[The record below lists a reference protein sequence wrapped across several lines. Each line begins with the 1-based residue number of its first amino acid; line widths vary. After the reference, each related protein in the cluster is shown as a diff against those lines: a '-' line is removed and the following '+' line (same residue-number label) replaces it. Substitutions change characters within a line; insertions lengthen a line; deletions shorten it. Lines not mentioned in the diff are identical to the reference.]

1 MVVPWLLA
9 AGCYGSLVLLLG
21 PAARR
26 TSIWPILEPLPFA
39 ILAAAALVLDA
50 RWEEI
55 PARFA
60 VHFGAD
66 GSPNGWAPR
75 TPAGVFGPL
84 VAGAAVAAVLA
95 LVRAAMASERLVV
108 HGPAGGAHGRRYTS
122 AILLGVET
130 WVAVVFATTSFLAL
144 GATLRV
150 VLSVVLGGVVLLIVS
165 LAAST
170 AAFTRHPPDPGGTP
184 TGGWRAGGL
193 VYRDEGDPDLW
204 IPKRIGIGW
213 TLNFAHPAAW
223 WVMALL
229 LLVPLAIV
237 GTLFLVAKSR

>member
-1 MVVPWLLA
+1 VTVPSLLLA
-9 AGCYGSLVLLLG
+9 AAVVAVVLLLG
-21 PAARR
+21 PLGRR
-26 TSIWPILEPLPFA
+26 TPIWPILEPLPFA
-39 ILAAAALVLDA
+39 ILAGAAIVLDA
-50 RWEEI
+50 RWDQI
-55 PARFA
+55 PERFA

-66 GSPNGWAPR
+66 GTPNGWAPR
-75 TPAGVFGPL
+75 TPAGVFAPL
-84 VAGAAVAAVLA
+84 AVGAGVAALLA
-95 LVRAAMASERLVV
+95 LVRAAIASERLAVS
-108 HGPAGGAHGRRYTS
+108 GSASGAQGRRYTS

-150 VLSVVLGGVVLLIVS
+150 VLSVVLGGVVLLI
-165 LAAST
+165 LGLGAST
-170 AAFTRHPPDPGGTP
+170 AALTRHPSDPGGSP

-223 WVMALL
+223 WVMGLL
-229 LLVPLAIV
+229 LLLPIAIV
-237 GTLFLVAKSR
+237 GTLFVVVNSR

>member
-1 MVVPWLLA
+1 VTVPAVLLA
-9 AGCYGSLVLLLG
+9 AAFVAIVLLLG
-21 PAARR
+21 PLGRR
-26 TSIWPILEPLPFA
+26 APIWPFLEPLPFA
-39 ILAAAALVLDA
+39 IVAAAAIVLDA
-50 RWEEI
+50 RWDQI
-55 PARFA
+55 PERFA

-84 VAGAAVAAVLA
+84 AIGAAVAALLA
-95 LVRAAMASERLVV
+95 LVRAAIVSERLAV
-108 HGPAGGAHGRRYTS
+108 HGPAGGAQGRRYTS

-130 WVAVVFATTSFLAL
+130 WVAGVFATTSFLAL

-150 VLSVVLGGVVLLIVS
+150 VVSVVLGGVVLLILG

-193 VYRDEGDPDLW
+193 VYSDAGDPDLW

-237 GTLFLVAKSR
+237 GTLFLVATSR